1 MGDQRILKQFF
12 NVLFAVALMG
22 GIGFWLAR
30 KSTEKSAPVLRI
42 CAWSNYL
49 PEEVLADFHKQTG
62 IRVELSFISS
72 NEELF
77 AKLRAGATGFDL
89 IQPSDYMSRQMIRL
103 GMLRELDHSRLGNLT
118 NLMPEAR
125 NAAWDPGLKYT
136 VPFSWGTTGLVV
148 NAAKVSLAELASSSA
163 SSLPPGEGRQ
173 APGWELL
180 FESPDPHHTSLLDDM
195 REVFSAML
203 IWKGTSPNLD
213 AKHTIA
219 DASNSLQIL
228 ETARGGL
235 QTVREKILMFT
246 SEPRQYLVRS
256 ELNIAHAYSMDAL
269 QAGAEKPD
277 FHYFI
282 PRQGA
287 VRWADNFAI
296 PASARHLDEA
306 YRFLDF
312 ILEAKVASHL
322 ALRGRFSTQNQKAW
336 DLLPDSE
343 KNNPALY
350 PDPATLARLHYLEDL
365 GDALPVMNRMWAEL
379 KI

>member
-322 ALRGRFSTQNQKAW
+322 ALRGRFSRFRK
-336 DLLPDSE
+336 
-343 KNNPALY
+343 K
-350 PDPATLARLHYLEDL
+350 
-365 GDALPVMNRMWAEL
+365 
-379 KI
+379 